1 MMKVLIA
8 SDSPAKSESLVKD
21 EKRFDCTGIVTAI
34 RDEEKITRAVTSL
47 KPDVLILN
55 MQVLGRTG
63 VRILQ
68 SIRQKSSS
76 PIVIILTDDKGL
88 RHRKDCVEAGAH
100 FIFDKT
106 TETYKIQEVLTRLIQ
121 GNNMLKDSC
130 MFEFWENPEKAA

>member
-1 MMKVLIA
+1 MIKVLIA
-8 SDSPAKSESLVKD
+8 SDSPAKNDSLIKN
-21 EKRFDCTGIVTAI
+21 EKHFDCTGIVTAI
-34 RDEEKITRAVTSL
+34 RDEEKITGAVSSL

-63 VRILQ
+63 VSILQ
-68 SIRQKSSS
+68 NIRRKSSL

-88 RHRKDCVEAGAH
+88 QHRKDCIEAGAH

-106 TETYKIQEVLTRLIQ
+106 TETYKIQEVLTRFIQ

-130 MFEFWENPEKAA
+130 MFEFWEKPETAA

>member
-8 SDSPAKSESLVKD
+8 SDSPANSDSLIKN
-21 EKRFDCTGIVTAI
+21 KKGFDCTAIVTAI
-34 RDEEKITRAVTSL
+34 RNEEKITSTVSSL

-55 MQVLGRTG
+55 MQVLGRAG
-63 VRILQ
+63 EKILQ
-68 SIRQKSSS
+68 NIRQKSSL

-88 RHRKDCVEAGAH
+88 QHRKDCIEAGAH

-130 MFEFWENPEKAA
+130 MFEFWENPETSV